1 MRSGLTVKAAVVP
14 LALAVLSVQGCSA
27 QPGEEKPAAKRS
39 GPEAPFL
46 GNRGYAL
53 PDTAFTRDDSV
64 VTATCGMGARYAAVT
79 VRAWDPETWQPRAE
93 RTFPIPGDAAFTN
106 HAGAKKVNSPLV
118 DLCGMNADDPSP
130 YKVATLEYMAP
141 RVRALFDLAYTR
153 MAVVLRDPG
162 NTADSRVGYVASG
175 ADLDEVERLSG
186 APGADE
192 QNAVMSPDGRSVWF
206 TYAARGGGQRI
217 GSRSTEG
224 SHELSDE
231 GPAAGHGLPLTVMG
245 KPPRA
250 VQADTV
256 HLAPGGRRLT
266 AKAPKVFGNVFD
278 TWNSSGALTSRSAH
292 RATLLSGCVGVVG
305 WTGDDRVL
313 CRTSTGTFRVMDAR
327 TGRASGAPIS
337 VVGPHDGRVAE
348 GMLVS
353 PDGKRFLVAVH
364 EPNAR
369 RSDDAY
375 AYRKPDFRVVPTAG
389 RGETTGVVND
399 LLDTYTVFL
408 SWS

>member
-1 MRSGLTVKAAVVP
+1 MVAP
-14 LALAVLSVQGCSA
+14 LALAVLCVQGCSA
-27 QPGEEKPAAKRS
+27 QPAEEKPASKSSAS
-39 GPEAPFL
+39 AAPYL
-46 GNRGYAL
+46 GNRDYVL
-53 PDTAFTRDDSV
+53 PDSPFTRDDTV
-64 VTATCGMGARYAAVT
+64 VTATCGMGARFAAVT

-93 RTFPIPGDAAFTN
+93 RTFPIPSDAAFTN
-106 HAGAKKVNSPLV
+106 YAGVKAVNSPLV
-118 DLCGMNADDPSP
+118 DLCGMNPDNPSP

-141 RVRALFDLAYTR
+141 RVRALFDLAFTR
-153 MAVVLRDPG
+153 MAVVLRDRG
-162 NTADSRVGYVASG
+162 NNKDSHVGYVVSG
-175 ADLDEVERLSG
+175 ADLDDVVRLSG
-186 APGADE
+186 AAGADE
-192 QNAVMSPDGRSVWF
+192 QNAVMSPDGRGVWF
-206 TYAARGGGQRI
+206 TYTAKGGGQRI

-224 SHELSDE
+224 SHDLSDE
-231 GPAAGHGLPLTVMG
+231 GPAAGHGLPLTVVG

-278 TWNSSGALTSRSAH
+278 TWNSSGALTSRSAR

-305 WTGDDRVL
+305 WTGDDRAL
-313 CRTSTGTFRVMDAR
+313 CRTSTGTFRIMDTR

-337 VVGPHDGRVAE
+337 VIDPHDGRVAE

-369 RSDDAY
+369 RSDDTY
-375 AYRKPDFRVVPTAG
+375 SYRKPDFRVVPTTG
-389 RGETTGVVND
+389 GEATTDVVND

>member
-1 MRSGLTVKAAVVP
+1 MRSGLTVKAVTS
-14 LALAVLSVQGCSA
+14 LALAALCVQGCSA
-27 QPGEEKPAAKRS
+27 QPAEEKPAPTSSAS
-39 GPEAPFL
+39 AAPFL
-46 GNRGYAL
+46 GNRDYVL
-53 PDTAFTRDDSV
+53 PDSPFTRDDTV

-106 HAGAKKVNSPLV
+106 YAGAKTVNSPLV
-118 DLCGMNADDPSP
+118 DLCGMNPDNPSP
-130 YKVATLEYMAP
+130 YEVATLDYMAP
-141 RVRALFDLAYTR
+141 RVRALFDLAFTR
-153 MAVVLRDPG
+153 MAVVLRDPD
-162 NTADSRVGYVASG
+162 NKADSHVGYVVSG
-175 ADLDEVERLSG
+175 AGLDDVVRLDG
-186 APGADE
+186 AAGADE
-192 QNAVMSPDGRSVWF
+192 QNAVMSPDGSSVWF
-206 TYAARGGGQRI
+206 TYTAEGGGKRI
-217 GSRSTEG
+217 GSRPAEG
-224 SHELSDE
+224 SHHLSDE
-231 GPAAGHGLPLTVMG
+231 GPAAGHGLPLTVLG

-278 TWNSSGALTSRSAH
+278 TWTSSGPLTSRSAH

-313 CRTSTGTFRVMDAR
+313 CRTSTGTFRIMDAR
-327 TGRASGAPIS
+327 TGRASGAPVS
-337 VVGPHDGRVAE
+337 VVGPQDGTVAE

-353 PDGKRFLVAVH
+353 PDGERFLVAVH

-369 RSDDAY
+369 RSDDDY
-375 AYRKPDFRVVPTAG
+375 SYRRPDFRVVPTTGSGA
-389 RGETTGVVND
+389 TTSVVND
-399 LLDTYTVFL
+399 LLDTYTMFL

>member
-1 MRSGLTVKAAVVP
+1 M
-14 LALAVLSVQGCSA
+14 
-27 QPGEEKPAAKRS
+27 
-39 GPEAPFL
+39 APYL

-53 PDTAFTRDDSV
+53 PDSPFTREDTV

-79 VRAWDPETWQPRAE
+79 LRAWDAESWQPRAE
-93 RTFPIPGDAAFTN
+93 RTFPIPSDAAFTN
-106 HAGAKKVNSPLV
+106 YAGVKAVNSPLV
-118 DLCGMNADDPSP
+118 DLCGMNPDNPSP

-141 RVRALFDLAYTR
+141 RVRALFDLAFTR

-162 NTADSRVGYVASG
+162 NKEVSHVGYVVSG
-175 ADLDEVERLSG
+175 ADLDEVVRLSDATG
-186 APGADE
+186 DDE

-206 TYAARGGGQRI
+206 TYSAPAGGQRI

-224 SHELSDE
+224 AHRLSDE

-313 CRTSTGTFRVMDAR
+313 CRTSSGTFRIMDSR
-327 TGRASGAPIS
+327 TGRASDAPLS
-337 VVGPHDGRVAE
+337 VVGPQDGTVAE

-353 PDGKRFLVAVH
+353 PDGKYFLVAVH
-364 EPNAR
+364 PPNAR
-369 RSDDAY
+369 RSDDDY
-375 AYRKPDFRVVPTAG
+375 AYRKPDHRVVPTTEEGAA
-389 RGETTGVVND
+389 TGVVSD
-399 LLDTYTVFL
+399 LLDTYTLFL